1 MVFSF
6 NEFANILHR
15 IVVVSEQ
22 ILFETVSM
30 LAYKVGTI

>member
-1 MVFSF
+1 
-6 NEFANILHR
+6 
-15 IVVVSEQ
+15 VSEQ